1 MEGEWIFVEVLAPA
15 IVFGHWAMFFG
26 PLSKTF
32 RWGSWNCILS
42 VHENILKE
50 ITFFE
55 KFQFF
60 LSFSDIEH
68 KNFRPF
74 VEKFSSGQV
83 KLHPTCPQ
91 EHLEEE

>member
-1 MEGEWIFVEVLAPA
+1 MEEEWIFVEVLAPP
-15 IVFGHWAMFFG
+15 IFFGHWAMFFG
-26 PLSKTF
+26 PLSKNF
-32 RWGSWNCILS
+32 HWGSLNCILS
-42 VHENILKE
+42 VHRKILKE

-55 KFQFF
+55 NIQFF
-60 LSFSDIEH
+60 LSFSDIEQ

-83 KLHPTCPQ
+83 KLHSTCPQ